1 MMLTVFLFKVSSI
14 QEMADKTPVPN
25 KSPDNVKEPHI
36 PVEVKKP
43 AVLKKVKFTVHTY
56 PDLQPFLEM
65 AIVLLEGVYEHVS
78 NLQEQ

>member
-1 MMLTVFLFKVSSI
+1 MKLHVLNDAHCYLVSSI

-36 PVEVKKP
+36 HVEVKKP

-65 AIVLLEGVYEHVS
+65 AIVLLGVYEHV
-78 NLQEQ
+78 